1 MKSKSMIFIFCSC
14 LTFTGC
20 AKTNISTFPDI
31 SSTQIEKTTEQNIEN
46 KADDTAIPKS
56 VTKNYEV
63 YSGFWSENGLSHDE
77 ILSNGGTEFNIQITD
92 NNNLEG
98 YLFTQQGTSERIAE
112 IDNIAGRIDDGT
124 ISYRFNDDGWGGSG
138 ILYIT
143 FSNDMI
149 QIEVQDYK
157 MKDTNL
163 SGYGISGAYK
173 LIRTKKSEAK
183 VTKEEITESE
193 TTDEEFLDA
202 IHERYY
208 SHWSE
213 SDMINAINERKQY
226 LEKCSFYPEVVKYL
240 ETVREVTDISSVV
253 EPLYYTDM
261 RIYQKQ
267 DFDQVPPLIIHL
279 AKNEIYARHGYIF
292 KNEDLYNY
300 FKGQLWYEPSISPDK
315 FEDIVF
321 NKNEQTNLRLLTELD
336 TYK

>member
-1 MKSKSMIFIFCSC
+1 MKSKSMILIFCSF

-20 AKTNISTFPDI
+20 AKTNTSTPPDI
-31 SSTQIEKTTEQNIEN
+31 GTTQMEKTAEQNVEN
-46 KADDTAIPKS
+46 KPDDTTVSKS

-77 ILSNGGTEFNIQITD
+77 IISNGGTEFNIQITG
-92 NNNLEG
+92 NNTLEG

-112 IDNIAGRIDDGT
+112 IDNIDGTIDDGT

-149 QIEVQDYK
+149 QIEVQDHK

-163 SGYGISGAYK
+163 SGYGISGVYK
-173 LIRTKKSEAK
+173 LIRAKKSEAK
-183 VTKEEITESE
+183 VTTEEIAERE
-193 TTDEEFLDA
+193 TTDQELLDA

-208 SHWSE
+208 SHWSD
-213 SDMINAINERKQY
+213 SDMMNAINERKQY
-226 LEKCSFYPEVVKYL
+226 REKCSFYPEVVKYL
-240 ETVREVTDISSVV
+240 ETVREVTDISSIV
-253 EPLYYTDM
+253 EPLYHTDM

-267 DFDQVPPLIIHL
+267 DFDHVPPLIIHL

-315 FEDIVF
+315 FEDSLF
-321 NKNEQTNLRLLTELD
+321 NKNEQTNLKLLTELD